1 MLAFRK
7 ISPTCHKIGETIC
20 FDLRIQVIV
29 FYKNIMKIGE
39 KVKFI
44 DDTLSG
50 VITRIISPEEVM
62 VLVDGLEMPVGINKL
77 IIDDSNPSDYP
88 PGFNPPDD
96 VGKSSQKGG
105 YEVVDL
111 HIEKLIS
118 HQGTI
123 ERMSAS
129 EIKDYQLN
137 KVRRV
142 LKENKRY
149 RGKKITFI
157 NGKGDGVL
165 RDEIMKLL
173 SRDYPTYPFQDAPFW
188 KYGMFGALQ
197 VRIQ

>member
-1 MLAFRK
+1 
-7 ISPTCHKIGETIC
+7 
-20 FDLRIQVIV
+20 
-29 FYKNIMKIGE
+29 MKVSD
-39 KVKFI
+39 KVEFI
-44 DDTLSG
+44 DEALSG

-105 YEVVDL
+105 YDKVVDL

-123 ERMSAS
+123 KRMLAS
-129 EIKDYQLN
+129 DIKDYQLN
-137 KVRRV
+137 EVRRV

-149 RGKKITFI
+149 RGKKIIFI
-157 NGKGDGVL
+157 HGKGDGVL

-173 SRDYPTYPFQDAPFW
+173 SRDYPNYPFQDAPFR

>member
-1 MLAFRK
+1 
-7 ISPTCHKIGETIC
+7 
-20 FDLRIQVIV
+20 
-29 FYKNIMKIGE
+29 MKVSD
-39 KVKFI
+39 KVEFI
-44 DDTLSG
+44 DEALSG

-77 IIDDSNPSDYP
+77 IIDDSNPLEKSQLLGDGNPSGYP

-105 YEVVDL
+105 YDKVVDL

-123 ERMSAS
+123 ERMTAP
-129 EIKDYQLN
+129 EIKEWQLDE
-137 KVRRV
+137 VRRV

-157 NGKGDGVL
+157 HGKGDGVL

-173 SRDYPTYPFQDAPFW
+173 SRDYPNYPFQDAPFR

>member
-1 MLAFRK
+1 MLGK
-7 ISPTCHKIGETIC
+7 
-20 FDLRIQVIV
+20 
-29 FYKNIMKIGE
+29 

-44 DDTLSG
+44 DEALSG
-50 VITRIISPEEVM
+50 VITRIISPEKVM
-62 VLVDGLEMPVGINKL
+62 VLVDGLEMPVRINKL
-77 IIDDSNPSDYP
+77 IIDDSNPLEKSQLLGDGNPSGYP
-88 PGFNPPDD
+88 PGFNSPNDI
-96 VGKSSQKGG
+96 GNSSQRGG

-123 ERMSAS
+123 ERMTAS

-137 KVRRV
+137 EVRRV

-149 RGKKITFI
+149 RGKKIIFI
-157 NGKGDGVL
+157 HGRGDGVL

-173 SRDYPTYPFQDAPFW
+173 SRDYPTYPFQDAPFR